1 MESSQPEIQLL
12 NPEQDM
18 GLILRNHSN
27 VPSQNG
33 DIQTEQEMSLM
44 LRDHQMISNLSAS
57 RTTIHADHL
66 VPYVNH
72 YFFIL
77 LFGNYSGNN

>member
-1 MESSQPEIQLL
+1 MESSQPDIQLL
-12 NPEQDM
+12 NAEQDM

-33 DIQTEQEMSLM
+33 NVQTEQEMSLM
-44 LRDHQMISNLSAS
+44 LRNHQMISNLPAS
-57 RTTIHADHL
+57 RSTIHADHL

-72 YFFIL
+72 SFSNPLVPKF
-77 LFGNYSGNN
+77 